1 MNSLNKYPNG
11 FDKYL
16 NALMILLRVHYKD
29 VSVNRGKDAVTF
41 FYSDTEGDHQ
51 VSIYN
56 GYMQKCFDAQSIPRG
71 IEYLLIEGD
80 ELDN

>member
-1 MNSLNKYPNG
+1 MNNLEKYPNG

-16 NALMILLRVHYKD
+16 NALMKLLRVDYKD
-29 VSVNRGKDAVTF
+29 VSVNRGKEAVTF

-51 VSIYN
+51 TSIYN
-56 GYMQKCFDAQSIPRG
+56 GYMQKCFDAQSIPRE

-80 ELDN
+80 DIQE

>member
-1 MNSLNKYPNG
+1 MKELNQYPNG

-16 NALMILLRVHYKD
+16 NALMRLLRVDYKD
-29 VSVNRGKDAVTF
+29 VSVNRGKEAVTF

-56 GYMQKCFDAQSIPRG
+56 GYMQKCFDGTVIPRE
-71 IEYLLIEGD
+71 IEYLLIEGG

>member
-1 MNSLNKYPNG
+1 MNNLEQYPNG

-29 VSVNRGKDAVTF
+29 VSVNRGKETVTF

-56 GYMQKCFDAQSIPRG
+56 GYMQKCFDGTVIPRE
-71 IEYLLIEGD
+71 IEYLLIEGG

>member
-1 MNSLNKYPNG
+1 MKELNQYPNG

-16 NALMILLRVHYKD
+16 NALMKLLRVDYKD

-51 VSIYN
+51 TSIYN
-56 GYMQKCFDAQSIPRG
+56 GYMQKCFDAQSIPRE

-80 ELDN
+80 EIQE

>member
-16 NALMILLRVHYKD
+16 NALMKLLRVDFKN
-29 VSVNRGKDAVTF
+29 VSVNRGREAVTF

-51 VSIYN
+51 MSIYN
-56 GYMQKCFDAQSIPRG
+56 GYMQKCFEGSVMPRE

-80 ELDN
+80 ETKE

>member
-1 MNSLNKYPNG
+1 MNNLEQYPNG

-16 NALMILLRVHYKD
+16 NTLMKLLRVDYKD
-29 VSVNRGKDAVTF
+29 VSVNRGKETVTF

-51 VSIYN
+51 FSIYN
-56 GYMQKCFDAQSIPRG
+56 GYIQKCFDSQSIPRE

-80 ELDN
+80 EPQD